1 MEIARIK
8 LMRTLCQTLIKRL
21 LPLLFGML
29 ASVVVLL
36 VWQQLNVKEQL
47 HIEQLIQQEA
57 NAIESELSKE
67 LSIRMLA
74 LRQMANRWQVSG
86 GRSQALWQAD
96 ADAYIKYFYDC
107 QAIEWVDSSFKVRWV
122 LPLAGNEAAKNLD
135 LSRELRRKI
144 TLQVARDLREPILT
158 RHISLA
164 QGGKGF
170 LAIFP
175 LFVEKRFDG
184 FILGVFRFQNLFK
197 SILKVPIGYNIAIY
211 DSADLIYSEGIAS
224 QSLLR
229 KTVVVRAYN
238 ADWRIEVSPSQ
249 TLIAKVKS
257 PLPNVVLIGGLLL
270 VWLCALVVHLIQISE
285 RQVYQF
291 KKANLKL
298 QREIHQRQQ
307 AELEIQQ
314 TRNFLQALLDHLPVA
329 IFVKDGHPENFGVFQ
344 FWNKTSE
351 QLFGISAAQAL
362 GKSDCDFFPIE
373 QANFFLQKDKE
384 VFAKGT
390 VQDIRE
396 EVIDS
401 HNLGKRWLHTVKIPI
416 YDDRNQPDYL
426 LGFSE
431 DITDRKQAEAELR
444 EMSQVMENALSGIS
458 KLDRQG
464 HYLYVN
470 KAYADMTGYQPEEMI
485 GMPWQNTVHL
495 DELEKLVA
503 AYCQMMQDG
512 RVEVETKGI
521 RKDGSIFDKQLV
533 IVATYDDRHQF
544 LGHYCFM
551 KDISDRKQKELA
563 LRQAMEAAEA
573 ANLAK
578 SIFLANMSHELRTP
592 LNVIL
597 GFAQVMTRDPSLTPS
612 QQEDLQTIRR
622 SGDHLLNLINDV
634 LDLSKIESGHSTIE
648 ESEFD
653 LILLLHSLRNML
665 AERASSKGLDLY
677 FEIAPEVP
685 QFILAD
691 AQKLRQISLN
701 LLSNAIKFTKRG
713 SITLYVKTLPS
724 DPDTAT
730 TTRHLLQFTVT
741 DTGVGIAAEE
751 LDTIFDAFVQAQ
763 AGKRSASGT
772 GLGLSIS
779 RKLLQLMGGEISV
792 SSTLGQGSTFTFT
805 LPVTATS
812 GVNII
817 PEHNDRLVIG
827 LAPGQPHYR
836 ILVVDDRTENR
847 LPMVRLLTQLG
858 LQVKEATNG
867 QEAVELWQ
875 EWQPDL
881 TWMDIRMPVL
891 DGYEAT
897 KQIRAME
904 GGQNSIIIALTAQAS
919 QSDRTLAL
927 TAGCND
933 YISKPFREQT
943 LFLKM
948 AEYLGLEYVYR
959 EEEKDR
965 YSSSLSS
972 LSSPAVSLDPKLL
985 AALPEEWLT
994 QLEDAAL
1001 CGDDAEIAKLVDLL
1015 SPELAQLSTGLM
1027 ELANQYQFEQIVK
1040 LIQDNLPSV
1049 IPRKYF

>member
-1 MEIARIK
+1 
-8 LMRTLCQTLIKRL
+8 MRTLCQTLIKRL